1 MESAIHKK
9 YQELVSYILEFLIRL
24 YDKDTWLHVKRIKLY
39 SKEIALELEYPSSL
53 VSEISLV
60 SSLHD
65 LGKVFISKKILNKNG
80 KLTKEEF
87 NQMKKHSLYGKK
99 ILLYLGFGKVAKNI
113 ALYHHEHFDG
123 NGYPKGLKDNS
134 IPIEARIVALV
145 DVYDALRQK
154 RCYKKSF
161 SHEEA
166 SEIIKSQEGKQFE
179 RIVVKAFLKN
189 NRKFNEIFEKM
200 SLEEEKKF
208 NRLKIMEKIKVAVK

>member
-1 MESAIHKK
+1 MGNIIHKK
-9 YQELVSYILEFLIRL
+9 YQKLVSYILEFFIRL
-24 YDKDTWLHVKRIKLY
+24 YDKDTWLHIKRIKLY
-39 SKEIALELEYPSSL
+39 SKEIALELECPISFI
-53 VSEISLV
+53 SEISLV

-65 LGKVFISKKILNKNG
+65 LGKIFISKKILNKNG

-87 NQMKKHSLYGKK
+87 DQMKKHSLYGEK

-123 NGYPKGLKDNS
+123 NGYPSGLKGDL
-134 IPIEARIVALV
+134 IPLEAKIVTLV

-154 RCYKKSF
+154 RCYKNSF
-161 SHEEA
+161 SHEKA
-166 SEIIKSQEGKQFE
+166 IEIIKSQEGKQFE

-200 SLEEEKKF
+200 SLEGEKNY
-208 NRLKIMEKIKVAVK
+208 NRLKIIEKIKVFAK

>member
-1 MESAIHKK
+1 MGNIIHKK
-9 YQELVSYILEFLIRL
+9 YQKLVSYILEFFIRL
-24 YDKDTWLHVKRIKLY
+24 YDKDTWLHIKRIKLY
-39 SKEIALELEYPSSL
+39 SKEIALELECPISFI
-53 VSEISLV
+53 SEISLV

-65 LGKVFISKKILNKNG
+65 LGKIFISKKILNKNG

-87 NQMKKHSLYGKK
+87 DQMKKHSLYGEK

-123 NGYPKGLKDNS
+123 NGYPNGLKGDL
-134 IPIEARIVALV
+134 IPLEAKIVTLV

-154 RCYKKSF
+154 RCYKNSF
-161 SHEEA
+161 SHEKA
-166 SEIIKSQEGKQFE
+166 IEIIKSQEGKQFE

-200 SLEEEKKF
+200 SLEGEK
-208 NRLKIMEKIKVAVK
+208 NY

>member
-1 MESAIHKK
+1 MGNIIHKK
-9 YQELVSYILEFLIRL
+9 YQKLVSYILEFFIRL
-24 YDKDTWLHVKRIKLY
+24 YDKDTWLHIKRIKLY
-39 SKEIALELEYPSSL
+39 SKEIALELECPISFI
-53 VSEISLV
+53 SEISLV

-65 LGKVFISKKILNKNG
+65 LGKIFISKKILNKNG

-87 NQMKKHSLYGKK
+87 DQMKKHSLYGEK

-123 NGYPKGLKDNS
+123 NGYPNGLKGDL
-134 IPIEARIVALV
+134 IPLEAKIVTLV

-154 RCYKKSF
+154 RCYKNSF
-161 SHEEA
+161 SHEKA
-166 SEIIKSQEGKQFE
+166 IEIIKSQEGKQFE

-200 SLEEEKKF
+200 SLEGEKNY
-208 NRLKIMEKIKVAVK
+208 NRLKIIEKIKVFAK